1 MRYNSP
7 FIIVDELFLNNKLKV
22 FKTNDDVFEVL
33 VINFGAPFL
42 KIFRTRSDQTKQSV
56 QLKAAHI
63 SDPRIIIN
71 EIEFTYHHEIDFS
84 AIGIEESFEIVKIKL
99 HLNSSSTSI
108 ALEKLSA
115 FFENICS
122 QVTPIISAPK
132 VDAIKSICSQVTPI
146 ISAPKVDAIKSIR
159 ERKPKAKKPLSAQK
173 SRKSFKPKKDISGN
187 YEDVISSYLLSSPTL
202 PQTSDFTL
210 NDEQRECWLNDDLIM
225 HGIE

>member
-132 VDAIKSICSQVTPI
+132 VDAIKSI
-146 ISAPKVDAIKSIR
+146 
-159 ERKPKAKKPLSAQK
+159 RKPKAKKPLSAQK

>member
-132 VDAIKSICSQVTPI
+132 VDAIKSI
-146 ISAPKVDAIKSIR
+146 R